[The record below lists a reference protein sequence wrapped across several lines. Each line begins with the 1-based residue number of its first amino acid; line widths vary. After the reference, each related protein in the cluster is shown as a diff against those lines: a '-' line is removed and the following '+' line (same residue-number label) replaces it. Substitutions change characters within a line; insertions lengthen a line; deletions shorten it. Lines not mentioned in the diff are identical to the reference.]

1 MKKIAGPKILGL
13 VLALSLHVHA
23 QGYKVINTWKLGGDG
38 GWDYL
43 TVDSDAQRVFIARST
58 RVMVVDTNSG
68 KLLTEIPDTL
78 GVHGV
83 ALVPEFGR
91 GFISDGG
98 EDMVSVFDLKTLKVL
113 NKVKVGTRP
122 DAIIY
127 DPFTKRVFTFNA
139 RSSDTTAVNA
149 EKGEIAGTL
158 ALGGKPEYAVSD
170 GKGTMWVNIE
180 DTSELVAFDPQ
191 KLSVKSRWKMAGCEE
206 PTGLA
211 FDAKNRR
218 LFAGCSGSKKMDCGR
233 RQWKSLGNASDRR
246 RMRWHRLRPG
256 CKSGIRIGWRWD
268 NHRDSRG
275 LSRQVQRRADRD
287 DPEGSPDDRSR
298 RKNAQSFYRHR
309 QGTTREKSGAGY
321 VRGDRRGEVDVSQA
335 KILSSSFLR
344 DQSAAA
350 WTKASTR
357 GCGFFCVE
365 ESWG

>member
-1 MKKIAGPKILGL
+1 MENVLMKKIAGPKILGL

-218 LFAGCSGSKKMDCGR
+218 LFAGCSGSKKMAIVDADSG
-233 RQWKSLGNASDRR
+233 KVLAMPPIGE
-246 RMRWHRLRPG
+246 G
-256 CKSGIRIGWRWD
+256 CDGT
-268 NHRDSRG
+268 
-275 LSRQVQRRADRD
+275 AFDRD
-287 DPEGSPDDRSR
+287 ANLAFASAGDGTITVIHEDSPDKFSVVQTVTTQKGARTIALDAKTHSLFTVTAKVLPE
-298 RKNAQSFYRHR
+298 RKVEPDTFVVIV
-309 QGTTREKSGAGY
+309 AG
-321 VRGDRRGEVDVSQA
+321 
-335 KILSSSFLR
+335 K
-344 DQSAAA
+344 
-350 WTKASTR
+350 
-357 GCGFFCVE
+357 
-365 ESWG
+365 